1 MRSMLDEAA
10 RCRTVDPLQSRQLAL
25 DARVLARTCSQPR
38 LEAEALYHLASIA
51 HQRGRSEYAF
61 ALATEAVELAEP
73 NEVSL
78 TLAWSLHL
86 IGVVHYQASNYPD
99 ALAHCLRALQVY
111 RATDHG
117 VDEGR
122 ILHTVAAIY
131 QSMADYERAIST
143 YETALAVNEPLSRPD
158 VDAMV
163 LGNLA
168 RIRGRRG
175 EHLVAVEL
183 GRRAMSLARRTP
195 GWATTPRLPLA
206 STRPGRAGRRA
217 SGRARNCRSPSSSV

>member
-1 MRSMLDEAA
+1 MQESATAAHEREQHRVRALLDDAA
-10 RCRTVDPLQSRQLAL
+10 RCRMADPMQSRQLAL
-25 DARVLARTCSQPR
+25 DARVLARGCSQPA

-61 ALATEAVELAEP
+61 ALASEAVELAEP

-86 IGVVHYQASNYPD
+86 MGVVHYQASNYPD

-131 QSMADYERAIST
+131 QSMADYDRAIST
-143 YETALAVNEPLSRPD
+143 YETALAVNEALSRPD

-175 EHLVAVEL
+175 EYGAAVEL
-183 GRRAMSLARRTP
+183 GRRGDVAR
-195 GWATTPRLPLA
+195 
-206 STRPGRAGRRA
+206 ST
-217 SGRARNCRSPSSSV
+217 